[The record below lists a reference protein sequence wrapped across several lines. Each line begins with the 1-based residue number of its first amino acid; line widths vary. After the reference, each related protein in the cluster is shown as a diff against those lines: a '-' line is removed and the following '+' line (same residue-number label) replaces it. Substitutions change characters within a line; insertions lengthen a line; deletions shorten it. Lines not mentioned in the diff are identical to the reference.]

1 VNNSVSTFDPCGI
14 EVSHLTLV
22 VALGCGERDEAPR
35 DFPNTPEGHQAVLR
49 FLGRSERPVRV
60 AMESTGLYGLDLAL
74 TLHRAGVAV
83 MVANP
88 RAVRHFAQAMLQ
100 RSKNDQLDSM
110 VLCEFAARMPFE
122 EWCPPSAAALKLVCV
137 ARRLEALTDMLVAER
152 NRLHAASLSQAIPA
166 VIRRDIQRSIQT
178 QKRAIDRLTRAAQEF
193 IAADPELAR
202 RFELLLSMPGCGAT
216 SAVHILAELNLLPA
230 GMDVRQWVAYAGLD
244 PRECTSGT
252 SVHKKVRISKAG
264 NKHLRRALYMPALVA
279 VRCQAQVRGYYEH
292 LQARG
297 KTKMQALTATMR
309 KLLHAIY
316 GMFKHDEVFD
326 GQKVYAGPI
335 VTPHAPVDRPQ
346 VEDSA
351 SARGPMPLNDF
362 FAWQLRENL
371 PATLKDRIHSLMR
384 NVCATRVYGLL

>member
-1 VNNSVSTFDPCGI
+1 MNNSVSAFDPCGI

-22 VALGCGERDEAPR
+22 VALRCGERDLSPR
-35 DFPNTPEGHQAVLR
+35 DFPNTAEGHQAVLR
-49 FLGRSERPVRV
+49 FLERSERPVRV

-88 RAVRHFAQAMLQ
+88 RAVRHFAKAMLQ
-100 RSKNDQLDSM
+100 RSKNDQLDSV
-110 VLCEFAARMPFE
+110 VLREFAARMEFE
-122 EWCPPSAAALKLVCV
+122 RWRPPSASALKLMSV
-137 ARRLEALTDMLVAER
+137 ARRLEALTDMLVMER
-152 NRLHAASLSQAIPA
+152 NRLHAASLSEAIPA

-178 QKRAIDRLTRAAQEF
+178 QQRAIDRLTRAAQEF

-279 VRCQAQVRGYYEH
+279 VRHQAQVRGYYEH
-292 LQARG
+292 VQSRG

-316 GMFKHDEVFD
+316 GMFKHEQIFD

-335 VTPHAPVDRPQ
+335 VNPPAPVHQP
-346 VEDSA
+346 EEA
-351 SARGPMPLNDF
+351 LCP
-362 FAWQLRENL
+362 
-371 PATLKDRIHSLMR
+371 
-384 NVCATRVYGLL
+384 